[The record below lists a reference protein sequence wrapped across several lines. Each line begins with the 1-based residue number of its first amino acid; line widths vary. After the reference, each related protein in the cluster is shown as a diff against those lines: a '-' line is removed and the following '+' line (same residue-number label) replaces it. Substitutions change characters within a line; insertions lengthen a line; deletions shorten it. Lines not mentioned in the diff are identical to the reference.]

1 MASEACR
8 IGLQQEASGWVRPD
22 VGYTRSV
29 FEAGQAG
36 GGLRVGSAP
45 RGRGQRADVV
55 GAVGG
60 VAHGARRRADRRADG
75 AAEALPL
82 QLVDSEVEQVVATG
96 ARGGGSRVEER
107 AEDARDVGVGAVGG
121 AVVVLVD

>member
-1 MASEACR
+1 M
-8 IGLQQEASGWVRPD
+8 RPD
-22 VGYTRSV
+22 FGNTRSV
-29 FEAGQAG
+29 FEEAGQAGGAAG

-55 GAVGG
+55 GAVAS

-75 AAEALPL
+75 AVEALPL
-82 QLVDSEVEQVVATG
+82 QLVDSEVEVVATG
-96 ARGGGSRVEER
+96 ARGGGSKVEEW